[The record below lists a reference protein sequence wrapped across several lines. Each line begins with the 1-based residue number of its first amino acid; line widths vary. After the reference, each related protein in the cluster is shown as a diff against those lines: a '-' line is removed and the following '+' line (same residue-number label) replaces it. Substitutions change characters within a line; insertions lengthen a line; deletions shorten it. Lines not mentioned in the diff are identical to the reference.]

1 MKPVAYLHKGCSDS
15 YRLFKRL
22 SDAGLAGKIVFL
34 DTEKNPF
41 QAYSKGI
48 LSVPAVE
55 WRGAIIFQGRIWFDA
70 LRNMVEKGELLRKR
84 ISVDEAVDGFLK
96 GVLSAFTAVA
106 WAYVRWS
113 LRELASFTPF
123 SLAVTGLTLHSG
135 DVKKAYW
142 EFRRAVAQCEA
153 ELLEEIRVG
162 MLKSIAGNFAREL
175 YWVHGMVPDRKETE
189 RLYPFKVFSHWLM
202 LRPTYGRVGI
212 ILRKPED
219 GLENRLLEA
228 YEYTLSRLE
237 EIKGMVEEEQGKL
250 LRDKEFL
257 ALFK

>member
-1 MKPVAYLHKGCSDS
+1 MKPVVYLHKGCSDS

-22 SDAGLAGKIVFL
+22 SDAGLAGKVVFL
-34 DTEKNPF
+34 DAEKNPF

-55 WRGAIIFQGRIWFDA
+55 WRGAIVFQGRVWFDA
-70 LRNMVEKGELLRKR
+70 LRNIVEKGELPRRKV
-84 ISVDEAVDGFLK
+84 SVEEAVDSFLK

-106 WAYVRWS
+106 WAYVQWS

-135 DVKKAYW
+135 NVEKVYE
-142 EFRRAVAQCEA
+142 EFKQAVAQREA
-153 ELLEEIRVG
+153 ELLEEIRGG
-162 MLKSIAGNFAREL
+162 MLRSMAGNFAREL
-175 YWVHGMVPDRKETE
+175 YWVHGRVPDREETE

-212 ILRKPED
+212 MLRKPED
-219 GLENRLLEA
+219 SLENRLLEA
-228 YEYTLSRLE
+228 YEYTLSKLD
-237 EIKGMVEEEQGKL
+237 EIKGRVEEEQGRL